1 MRKLVLTM
9 LAATALLA
17 GCVTINVYFPA
28 AAAEK
33 AAEKV
38 ISNVIGP
45 AGQAQPQQPAGG
57 ASSGGGGSSGVPLAT
72 RVLDM
77 LIPAAQA
84 AESQPDIK
92 VSTPQI
98 EALQDSMKARYESTL
113 KTLLDSGA
121 VGYTRDGLV
130 GVHDAAKAPLSARA
144 QMNSAVADENR
155 DRTALYQQ
163 IAAANGHPEWEGRI
177 RETFAKQWRARA
189 HAGWYVQNASG
200 GWTQK

>member
-1 MRKLVLTM
+1 MRKLIMTLT
-9 LAATALLA
+9 AATALLA

-45 AGQAQPQQPAGG
+45 GAQARPSQPASG
-57 ASSGGGGSSGVPLAT
+57 ATSGGGANVPLAA

-77 LIPAAQA
+77 LIPAAYA
-84 AESQPDIK
+84 AESEPDIK

-98 EALQDSMKARYESTL
+98 EALQASMKARYDSTL
-113 KTLLDSGA
+113 KVLLDAGA
-121 VGYTRDGLV
+121 VGYTRDGMV
-130 GVHDAAKAPLSARA
+130 AVHDASMAPLSARA
-144 QMNSAVADENR
+144 QMSAAVADENR
-155 DRTALYQQ
+155 DRASLYRQ
-163 IAAANGHPEWEGRI
+163 IAVANGHPEWESRI
-177 RETFAKQWRARA
+177 RETFAKQWIERA

-200 GWTQK
+200 GWVQK

>member
-1 MRKLVLTM
+1 MRKLVVTLV
-9 LAATALLA
+9 AATALLA

-45 AGQAQPQQPAGG
+45 ASQAQPPAGAG
-57 ASSGGGGSSGVPLAT
+57 SSGGGGGAGVPLAA
-72 RVLDM
+72 RALDM
-77 LIPAAQA
+77 LIPAAYA

-98 EALQDSMKARYESTL
+98 EALQASMKARYESAL
-113 KTLLDSGA
+113 KSLLDSGA

-144 QMNSAVADENR
+144 QMNQAVADENR

-163 IAAANGHPEWEGRI
+163 IAAANGHPEWESRI
-177 RETFAKQWRARA
+177 REIFSKQWLERA
-189 HAGWYVQNASG
+189 HSGWYVQDASG